1 MSILRFYSQSKLYL
15 KILAIMLNIVIHVF
29 LKKADAP
36 VADYFLCIRAESA
49 TSVNLL
55 KFILIYFILI
65 YFVFM

>member
-1 MSILRFYSQSKLYL
+1 
-15 KILAIMLNIVIHVF
+15 MLNIVIHVF